1 MSICL
6 YRRSEFVDV
15 VFVND
20 DENDDSFGKVELV
33 FIHWIL
39 VWGRVGSK
47 VPCGFIVN
55 CKQNAK

>member
-15 VFVND
+15 VLVND
-20 DENDDSFGKVELV
+20 YSFGKVELV

-47 VPCGFIVN
+47 VPAEVVSLLIAN
-55 CKQNAK
+55 KMLNNL